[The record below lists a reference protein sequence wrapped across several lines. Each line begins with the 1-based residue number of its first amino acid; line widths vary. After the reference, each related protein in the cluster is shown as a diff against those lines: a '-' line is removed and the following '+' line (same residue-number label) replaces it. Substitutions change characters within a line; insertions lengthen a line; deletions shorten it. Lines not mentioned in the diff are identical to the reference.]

1 MSLTIEYK
9 TNPSQTEWS
18 TMTIDFDCFSSIWD
32 RDCIYSEIM
41 EYVFTNVDDEDYEEN
56 CSVKDMDKYI
66 QIVQSHFND
75 DDSMDEDLMFERD
88 LFF

>member
-32 RDCIYSEIM
+32 RDSIYSEIM
-41 EYVFTNVDDEDYEEN
+41 EYVFTNVDDDDYEEN

-75 DDSMDEDLMFERD
+75 DDPMDEDLMFERY
-88 LFF
+88 F